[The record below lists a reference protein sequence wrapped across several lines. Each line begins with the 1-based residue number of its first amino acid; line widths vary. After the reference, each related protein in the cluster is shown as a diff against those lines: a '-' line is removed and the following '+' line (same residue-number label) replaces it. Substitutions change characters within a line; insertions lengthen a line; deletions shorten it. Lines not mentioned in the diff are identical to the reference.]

1 MADTGIFYGTG
12 AAEGVPSPFCD
23 CPMCN
28 YAREHGGKDVRKRS
42 CFRLGRN
49 IMIDMGPDI
58 FTQALQYGSMCDIEH
73 VLITHTHDD
82 HFDFTALGLMSM
94 ATHLR
99 TTPVHFYFSEEGYRF
114 IELLRDSEIAF
125 GGTLRGMEEKGIYA
139 FHKLKY
145 FETYSIGEY
154 EVTPIRGNHGGNMAK
169 ERSANYVLKAKD
181 GTKMLY
187 GMDTG
192 LYEEETLDFMKNQN
206 LDIWISE
213 CTFGNLKLQEEWN
226 THLCADTFLEL
237 LDTFEKIKRSGRI
250 PKYIFPI

>member
-1 MADTGIFYGTG
+1 MTDTGIFYGTG

-49 IMIDMGPDI
+49 MMIDMGPDI

-99 TTPVHFYFSEEGYRF
+99 TTPVHFYFFQMYPT
-114 IELLRDSEIAF
+114 AP
-125 GGTLRGMEEKGIYA
+125 EKYPHING
-139 FHKLKY
+139 
-145 FETYSIGEY
+145 YSIPPAASDRCG
-154 EVTPIRGNHGGNMAK
+154 I
-169 ERSANYVLKAKD
+169 
-181 GTKMLY
+181 
-187 GMDTG
+187 
-192 LYEEETLDFMKNQN
+192 
-206 LDIWISE
+206 
-213 CTFGNLKLQEEWN
+213 
-226 THLCADTFLEL
+226 
-237 LDTFEKIKRSGRI
+237 
-250 PKYIFPI
+250 

>member
-82 HFDFTALGLMSM
+82 HFDFTAFFGQHRCISIFRKRAIGSLSFCV
-94 ATHLR
+94 TVRSHL
-99 TTPVHFYFSEEGYRF
+99 EELSV
-114 IELLRDSEIAF
+114 EWKK
-125 GGTLRGMEEKGIYA
+125 RG
-139 FHKLKY
+139 
-145 FETYSIGEY
+145 
-154 EVTPIRGNHGGNMAK
+154 
-169 ERSANYVLKAKD
+169 
-181 GTKMLY
+181 
-187 GMDTG
+187 
-192 LYEEETLDFMKNQN
+192 FMPFT
-206 LDIWISE
+206 S
-213 CTFGNLKLQEEWN
+213 
-226 THLCADTFLEL
+226 
-237 LDTFEKIKRSGRI
+237 
-250 PKYIFPI
+250 

>member
-1 MADTGIFYGTG
+1 MTDTGIFYGTG
-12 AAEGVPSPFCD
+12 ASEGVPSPFCD

-125 GGTLRGMEEKGIYA
+125 GGSLRGMEKKGIYA

-154 EVTPIRGNHGGNMAK
+154 EVTPIRGNHGGIWQK
-169 ERSANYVLKAKD
+169 SAAQI
-181 GTKMLY
+181 M
-187 GMDTG
+187 
-192 LYEEETLDFMKNQN
+192 
-206 LDIWISE
+206 
-213 CTFGNLKLQEEWN
+213 C
-226 THLCADTFLEL
+226 
-237 LDTFEKIKRSGRI
+237 
-250 PKYIFPI
+250 

>member
-99 TTPVHFYFSEEGYRF
+99 TTPVHFYFSEEGYPFHTAFLFR
-114 IELLRDSEIAF
+114 LLPSAHNLRCALLPYSRRD
-125 GGTLRGMEEKGIYA
+125 
-139 FHKLKY
+139 FH
-145 FETYSIGEY
+145 ES
-154 EVTPIRGNHGGNMAK
+154 V
-169 ERSANYVLKAKD
+169 
-181 GTKMLY
+181 
-187 GMDTG
+187 
-192 LYEEETLDFMKNQN
+192 
-206 LDIWISE
+206 
-213 CTFGNLKLQEEWN
+213 
-226 THLCADTFLEL
+226 
-237 LDTFEKIKRSGRI
+237 
-250 PKYIFPI
+250 

>member
-1 MADTGIFYGTG
+1 MFHDALVSFAERRAIFMTDTGIFYGTG

-82 HFDFTALGLMSM
+82 HFNFTALGLMSM

-125 GGTLRGMEEKGIYA
+125 GGTLRGMEKKGIYA

-145 FETYSIGEY
+145 FETYSIG
-154 EVTPIRGNHGGNMAK
+154 NMRLH
-169 ERSANYVLKAKD
+169 RSVEITV
-181 GTKMLY
+181 G
-187 GMDTG
+187 
-192 LYEEETLDFMKNQN
+192 
-206 LDIWISE
+206 IWQKSAAQIM
-213 CTFGNLKLQEEWN
+213 C
-226 THLCADTFLEL
+226 
-237 LDTFEKIKRSGRI
+237 
-250 PKYIFPI
+250 

>member
-12 AAEGVPSPFCD
+12 ASEGVPSPFCD

-99 TTPVHFYFSEEGYRF
+99 TTPVARPSRRTSPYWSR
-114 IELLRDSEIAF
+114 
-125 GGTLRGMEEKGIYA
+125 TLHPVTRRSS
-139 FHKLKY
+139 
-145 FETYSIGEY
+145 TGE
-154 EVTPIRGNHGGNMAK
+154 RMA
-169 ERSANYVLKAKD
+169 A
-181 GTKMLY
+181 
-187 GMDTG
+187 
-192 LYEEETLDFMKNQN
+192 
-206 LDIWISE
+206 
-213 CTFGNLKLQEEWN
+213 
-226 THLCADTFLEL
+226 
-237 LDTFEKIKRSGRI
+237 SGR
-250 PKYIFPI
+250 

>member
-99 TTPVHFYFSEEGYRF
+99 TTPVF
-114 IELLRDSEIAF
+114 
-125 GGTLRGMEEKGIYA
+125 
-139 FHKLKY
+139 
-145 FETYSIGEY
+145 
-154 EVTPIRGNHGGNMAK
+154 
-169 ERSANYVLKAKD
+169 RSPD
-181 GTKMLY
+181 
-187 GMDTG
+187 
-192 LYEEETLDFMKNQN
+192 
-206 LDIWISE
+206 
-213 CTFGNLKLQEEWN
+213 C
-226 THLCADTFLEL
+226 
-237 LDTFEKIKRSGRI
+237 
-250 PKYIFPI
+250 

>member
-1 MADTGIFYGTG
+1 MTDTGIFYGTG

-99 TTPVHFYFSEEGYRF
+99 QHRCISIFRKRAIGSLSSCVTVKSHLEELSV
-114 IELLRDSEIAF
+114 EWKK
-125 GGTLRGMEEKGIYA
+125 RG
-139 FHKLKY
+139 
-145 FETYSIGEY
+145 
-154 EVTPIRGNHGGNMAK
+154 
-169 ERSANYVLKAKD
+169 
-181 GTKMLY
+181 
-187 GMDTG
+187 
-192 LYEEETLDFMKNQN
+192 FMPFT
-206 LDIWISE
+206 S
-213 CTFGNLKLQEEWN
+213 
-226 THLCADTFLEL
+226 
-237 LDTFEKIKRSGRI
+237 
-250 PKYIFPI
+250 